1 MHTISKSIA
10 SEIRT
15 AMTAQ
20 RATVADV
27 AAVAGVPQ
35 MAVLALL
42 AGHRGADLDHLIGVC
57 WALGIDVAALVGRA
71 AAEHGSLLAAT

>member
-27 AAVAGVPQ
+27 AVVAGVPQ

-42 AGHRGADLDHLIGVC
+42 AGHRGADHLIGVC
-57 WALGIDVAALVGRA
+57 WALSIDAAALVGRA
-71 AAEHGSLLAAT
+71 AAEHDSLLAAT